1 MTDQDIIKYFTSS
14 NGRVMKSYID
24 KLDKDNEIIKYLSN
38 RYDDSDSLV
47 ESLYRIFNNIE
58 DKGKCPICGK
68 PIKLFSYK
76 YGFLKTCG
84 DPECIKKQ
92 KNIDSCFHNPDKQLE
107 IKKIIKEKY
116 GVNNPYQ
123 INYIRDKANKIL
135 KSENT
140 INKRKETCLKI
151 YGTDNPSK
159 SDFIK
164 NKISGILKNKS
175 DEEKLEIKN
184 KISKTC
190 LEKYGIEWYSKL
202 EDHKE
207 KMSKMMSS
215 EEYILL
221 KKHTNFLR
229 YGIENYNNQELRIDS
244 LRKNHSFN
252 QSKPEEECYILIKE
266 KYPDVI
272 RQYHSKEYPYAC
284 DFYIPSIDTYIEYN
298 GSQYHHKHP
307 FDKNNEDDIKELNKL
322 KELEQ
327 EKLKTY
333 KHTQY
338 TEIIYTWTDLDIR
351 KRKIAKQ
358 NNLNFIEFWSVQE
371 LKDWL
376 DKQ

>member
-1 MTDQDIIKYFTSS
+1 MTDQDIIKYFTAS

-58 DKGKCPICGK
+58 DKGKYPICGK

-116 GVNNPYQ
+116 GVDNPYQ
-123 INYIRDKANKIL
+123 IDYVKEKAL
-135 KSENT
+135 QGTKSVNT
-140 INKRKETCLKI
+140 LIKRR
-151 YGTDNPSK
+151 N
-159 SDFIK
+159 
-164 NKISGILKNKS
+164 
-175 DEEKLEIKN
+175 
-184 KISKTC
+184 TC
-190 LEKYGIEWYSKL
+190 LEKYGVDNAVKTDYVKNKLRDIFYSKSEDEQKERIEKIRKTCLERYGVNWYSK
-202 EDHKE
+202 DPNHKE
-207 KMSKMMSS
+207 FISKQMAGGPALVKRK
-215 EEYILL
+215 ETVL
-221 KKHTNFLR
+221 KR
-229 YGIENYNNQELRIDS
+229 YGIENYNNQELRINS

-272 RQYHSKEYPYAC
+272 RQYHSKKYPYAC

-307 FDKNNEDDIKELNKL
+307 FDENNKDDIKELNKL

-351 KRKIAKQ
+351 KRKIAKE

>member
-1 MTDQDIIKYFTSS
+1 MTDQDIIKYFTAS

-38 RYDDSDSLV
+38 RYDDSDWLV

-58 DKGKCPICGK
+58 DKGKCHICGK

-76 YGFLKTCG
+76 YSFLKTCG

-116 GVNNPYQ
+116 GVDNPYQ
-123 INYIRDKANKIL
+123 IDYVKEKAL
-135 KSENT
+135 QGTKSVNT
-140 INKRKETCLKI
+140 LIKRR
-151 YGTDNPSK
+151 N
-159 SDFIK
+159 
-164 NKISGILKNKS
+164 
-175 DEEKLEIKN
+175 
-184 KISKTC
+184 TC
-190 LEKYGIEWYSKL
+190 LEKYGVDNAVKTDYVKNKLRDIFYSKSEDEQKERIEKIRKTCLERYGVNWYSK
-202 EDHKE
+202 DPNHKE
-207 KMSKMMSS
+207 FISKQMAGGPALVKRK
-215 EEYILL
+215 ETVL
-221 KKHTNFLR
+221 KR
-229 YGIENYNNQELRIDS
+229 YGIENYNNQELRINS

-272 RQYHSKEYPYAC
+272 RQYHSKKYPYAC

-307 FDKNNEDDIKELNKL
+307 FDENNKDDIKELNKL

-351 KRKIAKQ
+351 KRKIAKE